1 MGRKAKVQWQRRNN
15 TGSITDLSK
24 SRPDIRN
31 KFMAR
36 AIVDHR
42 KDKNGKNVPVRKCI
56 GYFETYEAA
65 EEALKKFY
73 ELIETNDGMYSDEM
87 LSDETFEQVWNMAV
101 EQYELDN
108 PTMSKSRRNG
118 FKSTYNYFPE
128 ELRKARFLSVPSST
142 LVRWFN
148 ELKKKKDEKGK
159 PIGYATLK
167 RIKTDVKMMYSYA
180 KSMRDVKLDNYG
192 DNLSLPRHDT
202 KKKEV
207 MSLDEIKKI
216 WTMRLNQ
223 QGNAQAKFVVDTIL
237 MLMYTGV
244 RIDEL
249 LSVKTENVN
258 MSDMWFD
265 VVKAKTVN
273 GVRRIPIHPAVYNI
287 FQQYFDE
294 SNPYLLTNPNT
305 KRKYSYANY
314 RDSYWDQLREQL
326 GWAKERF
333 TPHITRRTFISYAY
347 HYKVSAEVRHAMVGH
362 SGNLSTEEEYYLTI
376 PVSELMAEV
385 KKIPRDYNDLIDLK
399 SEYIIFE

>member
-1 MGRKAKVQWQRRNN
+1 M
-15 TGSITDLSK
+15 T
-24 SRPDIRN
+24 
-31 KFMAR
+31 
-36 AIVDHR
+36 
-42 KDKNGKNVPVRKCI
+42 
-56 GYFETYEAA
+56 
-65 EEALKKFY
+65 
-73 ELIETNDGMYSDEM
+73 
-87 LSDETFEQVWNMAV
+87 
-101 EQYELDN
+101 
-108 PTMSKSRRNG
+108 
-118 FKSTYNYFPE
+118 
-128 ELRKARFLSVPSST
+128 
-142 LVRWFN
+142 
-148 ELKKKKDEKGK
+148 
-159 PIGYATLK
+159 
-167 RIKTDVKMMYSYA
+167 

-294 SNPYLLTNPNT
+294 KTKQKEDIRTGAFFFGVANGSRRSRGLL
-305 KRKYSYANY
+305 S
-314 RDSYWDQLREQL
+314 Q
-326 GWAKERF
+326 
-333 TPHITRRTFISYAY
+333 
-347 HYKVSAEVRHAMVGH
+347 MVGNAH
-362 SGNLSTEEEYYLTI
+362 GLVLAVAGEGLVHVGRSCFCSEKTHERYQCQPSYHGEYAGVDG
-376 PVSELMAEV
+376 VSEHEGKHRVPGHV
-385 KKIPRDYNDLIDLK
+385 KCTQRDEKLQDLHAATPYEGNRHCRSCHLFAV
-399 SEYIIFE
+399 ETV